1 MRGMRTCGWR
11 VLIAV
16 GTLFFL
22 TVAHAEVIVIDNA
35 TLTRLMGQG
44 VPLIDIRTEGEWRSG
59 GLIAGSHPLTF
70 FDERGQ
76 ANPAQWLAQARKI
89 ATPDQ
94 PLILVCRSGNRTREA
109 SRFLS
114 EQAGYR
120 TVYHLGKGISGW
132 VSEGRAV
139 SPWRQP

>member
-1 MRGMRTCGWR
+1 MQGMRNDVWR

-16 GTLFFL
+16 WGLFFSI
-22 TVAHAEVIVIDNA
+22 VAHAEVIAIDNA
-35 TLTRLMGQG
+35 TLARLMAQG
-44 VPLIDIRTEGEWRSG
+44 VPLVDIRTEGEWRSG
-59 GLIAGSHPLTF
+59 GLVAGSHPLTF

-76 ANPAQWLAQARKI
+76 ANPAQWLAQARRI
-89 ATPDQ
+89 AAPDQ

-132 VSEGRAV
+132 VSEGRAL